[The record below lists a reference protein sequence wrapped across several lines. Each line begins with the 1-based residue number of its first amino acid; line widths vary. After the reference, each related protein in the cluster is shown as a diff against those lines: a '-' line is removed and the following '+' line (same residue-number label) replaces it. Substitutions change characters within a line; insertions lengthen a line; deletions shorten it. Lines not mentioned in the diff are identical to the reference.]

1 MLAIA
6 EHKAGKGTNRQIAYN
21 QDCGSAIPL
30 DPDLNPQSLRLPDPA
45 PAVPLGVRPIRA
57 RAFTDFHGQLGLAG
71 ACIANGLTTE
81 REIAHFFNALD
92 QDGYLCD
99 VSLVL
104 DRGAGVNHKRRLWA
118 LTPTGHYE
126 LRD

>member
-1 MLAIA
+1 MLSKS
-6 EHKAGKGTNRQIAYN
+6 EFEK
-21 QDCGSAIPL
+21 
-30 DPDLNPQSLRLPDPA
+30 SLQFGRDIYSRFSQLQNT
-45 PAVPLGVRPIRA
+45 V
-57 RAFTDFHGQLGLAG
+57 AFTDFHGQLGLAG

-81 REIAHFFNALD
+81 REIAHFFNTLD

-104 DRGAGVNHKRRLWA
+104 DRGAGMNRKRRLWT